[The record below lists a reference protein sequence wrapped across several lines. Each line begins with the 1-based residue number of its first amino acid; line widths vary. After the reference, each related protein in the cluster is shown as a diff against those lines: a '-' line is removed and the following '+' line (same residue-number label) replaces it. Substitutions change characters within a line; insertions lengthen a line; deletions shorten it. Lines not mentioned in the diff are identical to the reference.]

1 VRRSGRRSLSFR
13 RVLGL
18 AAGGV
23 ALAGAMA
30 ATPTL
35 AGPLDVLTQHGN
47 NARTGA
53 DLRETALNTADVN
66 PQTFGKLWTRD
77 VDGYLYAQP
86 LYVQNVAVPGQGL
99 HNVVFCATAHNSV
112 YAFDADDPKA
122 AAPLWKVSLGPSVP
136 ASDIYTGQWT
146 DMVGEIGITSTPV
159 IDLDSKTIFVETKN
173 KEGGADTQRLHALDL
188 ATGRE
193 KPGSPVLIQATTRG
207 TGDGSVGGVLTF
219 DPLKQLQRPGLL
231 LLNGVVYLAFGGHAD
246 IPPYHGWILGYDT
259 RTMKQVCVFNTTPNG
274 ADGAIWQAGMGMA
287 ADESGSL
294 FAMTGNGTFTAN
306 TGGTD
311 YGDTFLRLR
320 PSGGTLAVQDYFTP
334 FNQDALNAN
343 DVDVGGSGP
352 LLIPDTD
359 LIMGGGKAGVLYV
372 THQGKM
378 GRFKADSD
386 SQISQSFRLEGAQNI
401 HGSPVFWDGPAGP
414 RVYIWAETD
423 HLKTFGMV
431 QGVFH
436 VTPDAQ
442 SAAAA
447 PPGMPGGFLSVSA
460 DGGKAGTGIVWACL
474 PFDQNAN
481 WVTVPG
487 IVRAYDAADLSHE
500 IWDSRMNAGRD
511 DVGMF
516 AKFCAPTVANGRV
529 YVATFSNQLQV
540 YGLLDGVLPAL
551 DSVSATAGHV
561 TVRYKKPVDAVTAA
575 RPANYALDNGAR
587 VLRASLDADTK
598 TVYLATT
605 PLRPGVQYTLTAGG
619 VRDRANPKLALPS
632 ATHAWLRPG
641 AATARR

>member
-1 VRRSGRRSLSFR
+1 VRRSLSWWHKAC
-13 RVLGL
+13 LGTGL
-18 AAGGV
+18 A
-23 ALAGAMA
+23 LAA
-30 ATPTL
+30 ATLAAPPAL

-53 DLRETALNTADVN
+53 NLRETALNTADVK

-86 LYVQNVAVPGQGL
+86 LYVQNLALPGQGL

-122 AAPLWKVSLGPSVP
+122 AAPLWKINLGPSVP
-136 ASDIYTGQWT
+136 AAEVYTTQWT
-146 DMVGEIGITSTPV
+146 DMVNEIGITSTPV
-159 IDLDSKTIFVETKN
+159 IDLPGRTIFVETKN
-173 KEGGADTQRLHALDL
+173 KENGTYTQRLHALDL
-188 ATGRE
+188 ATGQE
-193 KPGSPVLIQATTRG
+193 KPGSPVLIQATVRG
-207 TGDGSVGGVLTF
+207 TGEASVNGVVAF
-219 DPLKQLQRPGLL
+219 DPVKQLQRPGLL
-231 LLNGVVYLAFGGHAD
+231 LVNGVVYLAFGSHAD
-246 IPPYHGWILGYDT
+246 AAPFHGWILGYDA

-274 ADGAIWQAGMGMA
+274 AEGAIWQAGMGMA
-287 ADESGSL
+287 ADEAGDI
-294 FAMTGNGTFTAN
+294 FAMTGNGSFTAG

-320 PSGGTLAVQDYFTP
+320 PSGGTLAVRDYFTP
-334 FNQDALNAN
+334 FNQDDLNAH
-343 DVDVGGSGP
+343 DTDVGGSGP
-352 LLIPDTD
+352 LLVPDTD

-372 THQGKM
+372 THQGKL
-378 GRFKADSD
+378 GHFKADSD
-386 SQISQSFRLEGAQNI
+386 SQISQSFHLEGAENI

-414 RVYIWAETD
+414 RAYIWAEFD
-423 HLKTFGMV
+423 HLKAFRLV
-431 QGVFH
+431 QGVFRT
-436 VTPDAQ
+436 TPEMQ
-442 SAAAA
+442 SDIAA
-447 PPGMPGGFLSVSA
+447 PTGMPGGFLSVSA

-487 IVRAYDAADLSHE
+487 VVRAYDASDLTHE
-500 IWDSRMNAGRD
+500 IWDSKMNAGRD

-516 AKFCAPTVANGRV
+516 AKFCAPTVVNGRV
-529 YVATFSNQLQV
+529 YVSTFSNQLQV
-540 YGLLDGVLPAL
+540 YGLLDGILPAL
-551 DSVSATAGHV
+551 DSVSATAKHV
-561 TVRYKKPVDAVTAA
+561 VIRYKKPVDPVSAA

-587 VLRASLDADTK
+587 VLRASLDGDKK

-605 PLRPGVQYTLTAGG
+605 PLLPGVQYTLTAGG
-619 VRDRANPKLALPS
+619 VRDRANPKLRLPS